1 MYLLILYLVR
11 RFILRPLKIDDESKE
26 RAFRTVRLVLRIGV
40 ALGLLMIVGSFL
52 GTEMARFF
60 NSLWRILSNPFYEAG
75 SSRISIVTVIMMIPV
90 FYLGTWI
97 SKAIMRFVD
106 SGVLAKMTIG
116 EDTRF
121 TISILLRNLI
131 LIVTILIGLT
141 MIGIDLSA
149 LSILF
154 GVLGIGLGFGLQGN
168 IANFFAGFTLI
179 FERPI
184 KEGDRIEVGG
194 IEGDVR
200 QVRLR
205 STVINTLTN
214 ETIIVPNRQL
224 IEDSIHNHSYGD
236 PRIII
241 VNRVQVSYETDL
253 DEAIEILLLIN
264 ETNPY
269 ALRNAETEVRVVS
282 FEDSGILLELRTWIK
297 SAPDKHQA
305 TSWLNF
311 EIWRG
316 FKNADVVI
324 PFPQRD
330 VHVKDMPQAT
340 NGRRRVSSQ

>member
-1 MYLLILYLVR
+1 
-11 RFILRPLKIDDESKE
+11 
-26 RAFRTVRLVLRIGV
+26 
-40 ALGLLMIVGSFL
+40 
-52 GTEMARFF
+52 
-60 NSLWRILSNPFYEAG
+60 
-75 SSRISIVTVIMMIPV
+75 
-90 FYLGTWI
+90 
-97 SKAIMRFVD
+97 MRFVD
-106 SGVLAKMTIG
+106 STVLANMTIG

-121 TISILLRNLI
+121 SISIIARNVILLVAVL
-131 LIVTILIGLT
+131 VGLT

-184 KEGDRIEVGG
+184 KEGDRIVVGG
-194 IEGDVR
+194 LEGDVR

-224 IEDSIHNHSYGD
+224 VENSIHNHSYGD

-241 VNRVQVSYETDL
+241 VNRVEVAYETDL
-253 DEAIEILLLIN
+253 DEAMEILLLVN

-282 FEDSGILLELRTWIK
+282 FEESGILLELRTWIK

-311 EIWRG
+311 EIWRH
-316 FKNADVVI
+316 FKDAGVVI

-330 VHVKDMPQAT
+330 VYVKHMAASEEP
-340 NGRRRVSSQ
+340 